1 MSDFAAEVFQ
11 NEFLPAGAE
20 TVDAIVTVR
29 SSGGSASGGP
39 AAGTGGGSSVEAVQ
53 MIIID
58 TSGSMTEEGGR
69 KMRAAREATK
79 AAVDTI
85 RDGAHFAV
93 VGGNGGAYMIYPHE
107 GLAVASDRT
116 RQEAKDRVNRVEAK
130 GGTAIGTWLQ
140 AAAYLAGLRP
150 GAIAH
155 AVLLTDG
162 KNQHEESWVLDKSIA
177 ACVGLFQCDARG
189 LGADWEIEEL
199 RKVASAL
206 LGTVDIIPRPED
218 MSEEFTKLTQAAMG
232 REVGSVELRLW
243 TPKGSEIEY
252 VKQVA
257 PTLEDLTGSAKAQN
271 PLTNDYPL
279 GAWSGD
285 EERDYHVRIRIPV
298 GEVGDERLAARVML
312 VVDGADQPAALV
324 RAVWTDDERLSTR
337 INREVAHYTGQEEL
351 ASVIAEG
358 LAARDGGDAAT
369 ATMKLGRAVQ
379 LAHEA
384 GHSDTVKLLAKVV
397 DVDDAESGTVRLKRD
412 VDKTDEMALDVRST
426 RTVRVNRG

>member
-1 MSDFAAEVFQ
+1 MSDFVAEVFQ
-11 NEFLPAGAE
+11 NEFLPAGAG

-29 SSGGSASGGP
+29 SSGGGT
-39 AAGTGGGSSVEAVQ
+39 AAAAAVDTVQ

-58 TSGSMTEEGGR
+58 SSGSMSEEGGR
-69 KMRAAREATK
+69 KMRAAREATQ
-79 AAVDTI
+79 AAIDTI

-107 GLAVASDRT
+107 GLAVADART
-116 RQEAKDRVNRVEAK
+116 RQEAKERVGRVEAK

-150 GAIAH
+150 NAIAH

-189 LGADWEIEEL
+189 LGSDWEIEEL

-218 MSEEFTKLTQAAMG
+218 MSEEFTKLTEAAMG
-232 REVGSVELRLW
+232 REVGSVALRLW

-257 PTLEDLTGSAKAQN
+257 PTLEDLTASAQAQN

-298 GEVGDERLAARVML
+298 GAVGDERLAARVML
-312 VVDGADQPAALV
+312 VVDGVDQPAALV

-337 INREVAHYTGQEEL
+337 INREVAHYTGQAEL
-351 ASVIAEG
+351 ADAIHDG
-358 LAARDGGDAAT
+358 LAARDAGDEQT
-369 ATMKLGRAVQ
+369 ATVKLGRAVQ
-379 LAHEA
+379 IAHAA
-384 GHSDTVKLLAKVV
+384 GHQDTVRLLQKVV
-397 DVDDAESGTVRLKRD
+397 EVDDVASGTVRLKRN
-412 VDKTDEMALDVRST
+412 VEKTDEMALDVRST
-426 RTVRVNRG
+426 RTVRVNKG

>member
-1 MSDFAAEVFQ
+1 MSDFVAEVFQ
-11 NEFLPAGAE
+11 NEFLPSGAE

-29 SSGGSASGGP
+29 SSGGGASVASA
-39 AAGTGGGSSVEAVQ
+39 TEAVQ

-69 KMRAAREATK
+69 KMRAARDATS
-79 AAVDTI
+79 AAIDTI
-85 RDGAHFAV
+85 RDGVHFAV

-107 GLAVASDRT
+107 GLAVSDART
-116 RQEAKDRVNRVEAK
+116 RAEAKERVARVEAK

-150 GAIAH
+150 QAIAH

-199 RKVASAL
+199 RRVASAL
-206 LGTVDIIPRPED
+206 LGTVDIIPRPE
-218 MSEEFTKLTQAAMG
+218 ELEAEFTRLTQAAMG
-232 REVGSVELRLW
+232 REVGSVALRLW
-243 TPKGSEIEY
+243 TPKGSNIEY

-257 PTLEDLTGSAKAQN
+257 PTLEDLTSSAQAQN

-285 EERDYHVRIRIPV
+285 EERDYHVRIKIPV
-298 GEVGDERLAARVML
+298 GAIGDERLAARVML
-312 VVDGADQPAALV
+312 VIDGADQPAALV

-337 INREVAHYTGQEEL
+337 INREVAHYTGQAEL
-351 ASVIAEG
+351 ADVIAEG
-358 LAARDGGDAAT
+358 LAARDSGDQAT
-369 ATMKLGRAVQ
+369 ATVKLGRAVQ
-379 LAHEA
+379 IAHEA
-384 GHSDTVKLLAKVV
+384 GHQDTVRLLQKVV
-397 DVDDAESGTVRLKRD
+397 EVDDVASGTVRLKRD
-412 VDKTDEMALDVRST
+412 VNRTDEMALDVRST
-426 RTVRVNRG
+426 RTVRVNKG